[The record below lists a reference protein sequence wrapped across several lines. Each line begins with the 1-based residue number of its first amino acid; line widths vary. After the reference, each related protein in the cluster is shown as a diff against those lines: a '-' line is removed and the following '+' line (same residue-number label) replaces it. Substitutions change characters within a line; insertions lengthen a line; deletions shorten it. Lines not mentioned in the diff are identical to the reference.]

1 MSPKLELMIYL
12 GITLRGHGNLFM
24 HLLGNIVFTSA
35 YAKFNEKLF
44 PHCKATVKQR
54 LLNPNIQLPYPKNL
68 SELESDNALL
78 YH

>member
-1 MSPKLELMIYL
+1 
-12 GITLRGHGNLFM
+12 M
-24 HLLGNIVFTSA
+24 HLLGNIVFISA

-54 LLNPNIQLPYPKNL
+54 LPDPNIQLPYPKNL
-68 SELESDNALL
+68 SELKSDNDLL